1 MPRAKCL
8 SICSNNKYPDWLNRY
23 AWLFYTRRESL
34 AITLEGSIHTWYYHQ
49 QVLIALYILTESLAI
64 SSTWFCKASIICH
77 DNTLYFSGLFIVSVA
92 IPSSPLDRVTI
103 SEQLPLAA
111 LDKNCLD
118 VITTCD
124 GPRAHLLMMNWEA
137 RTIIML
143 LPLDDAA
150 DALSKNLPSF
160 IAISYRLP
168 TLMQSHIPINKGVV
182 DSIHPA
188 KTRLNEEN
196 RDLVLCTIA
205 SELVTLH
212 CWSGIINDNTIIRL
226 GITAFWKWYITM
238 ATALSETVHKS
249 SDHI

>member
-103 SEQLPLAA
+103 SELLPLAA

-137 RTIIML
+137 RTIMML

-182 DSIHPA
+182 VFTQPRRDDMNLDSWMLWMRIEIWYNMVQYLH
-188 KTRLNEEN
+188 TR
-196 RDLVLCTIA
+196 
-205 SELVTLH
+205 
-212 CWSGIINDNTIIRL
+212 WSGIITDNTLIRL
-226 GITAFWKWYITM
+226 LPHFQYHNISPWQQP
-238 ATALSETVHKS
+238 
-249 SDHI
+249 